1 MEVPIVALRFPRSQE
16 IQYYFPAQCLSLGWN
31 KISKPSQGFLKK
43 TTFFFPSPTGGGP
56 DPLRLFASSW
66 FWNVQKKIWNLKL
79 FIRYGIVVFFFIW
92 NVFCIIKLF
101 MIFLC
106 FLLLMEEVPW
116 KSKITFFL
124 SGFFFFFLLH
134 LGACQI
140 LVSPPETE
148 PRLWQLKRR
157 GLTPGLPGRPQ
168 IPFFRFKK
176 WKFLHYEQALHILL
190 RYDWVRLCMQSQLLS
205 MT

>member
-1 MEVPIVALRFPRSQE
+1 MEVPIVALCFPRSQE

-43 TTFFFPSPTGGGP
+43 PTFFFPSPTGGGP

-79 FIRYGIVVFFFIW
+79 FIRYGIVVFFSSE
-92 NVFCIIKLF
+92 
-101 MIFLC
+101 MC
-106 FLLLMEEVPW
+106 FA
-116 KSKITFFL
+116 L
-124 SGFFFFFLLH
+124 SGYLWYSCAFYCLWKKYLGNPKQPSFFQFFFLLH

-140 LVSPPETE
+140 LVSPPEIE

-190 RYDWVRLCMQSQLLS
+190 RYDWVRLCIQSQLLS